1 MALSTKLLKRTWERS
16 TLSIETFVLALVIL
30 GTLAIL
36 EITVLS
42 SLVTVVALLVIINFA
57 KTLLQKCGYPSAGM
71 GIGFA
76 VGVGAFTFSSQ
87 ILILIGVPPMLT
99 YMSTIGA
106 MVVFLIF
113 DLFKKQKLSVLPER
127 VSYTNTFMA
136 IPVALLVAALRHP
149 WMLPFALS
157 VVFFRLRFR
166 NKKINANQISLHASV
181 LGIGWLVSSTLRP
194 EKWWYFYA
202 DNDFQFFEAL
212 SWSIARWGVFEHPG
226 FVGGSIAQYHWLS
239 YGFFGGLTELAS
251 LEPWTALLKIAP
263 LLSYFVLAELI
274 IDVAPRAVNPNLPWG
289 WIVLVFIVWLIRVNI
304 VDSWAFSILIA
315 VAFLRLAEVKIK
327 VVNLRL
333 IFLWLLLS
341 GTLIFSKTSTSV
353 VVAVVLALKVL
364 WNRRQLRSPQLI
376 PITSLVLF
384 GIITVT
390 LMSGG
395 TAKYVFNFPAR
406 PTTKVLG
413 DFLKS
418 FLEYNMSFSGS
429 RGLLPHVIIWLTTLC
444 LFHTSTRQKFGTTG
458 KVLLLLTPLC
468 VTANLYFDGIYRYFL
483 LTPHLILSI
492 YIASSLLDATNFQSY
507 KPLQNK
513 KFISVELLLIGL
525 TSGFIWRQKSVGLV
539 LAEVFQS
546 KFIFFLV
553 AIVLLLICFLLVK
566 MIDKTTIPNIGAA
579 LLISMAGVVFGFQ
592 IDDFSATKARGIEW
606 YAVQE
611 NTESNF
617 GTNDLIEVGQFIRN
631 RTDQDLILASNN
643 FSKKI
648 KQGGANYLLPVETR
662 RRFLLQGLRFQ
673 TGLAEPS
680 IEQTKRMELS
690 IDFAEN
696 PSSLSLKRLKE
707 YGVEGYVVNLAL
719 TDRRDWSEFATELF
733 RSGNFVFMMLK

>member
-1 MALSTKLLKRTWERS
+1 MTLSTKFFWRTCERT
-16 TLSIETFVLALVIL
+16 TLSIETLVLALVIL
-30 GTLAIL
+30 GTLTIL

-42 SLVTVVALLVIINFA
+42 SLVTAVALLVIINFA
-57 KTLLQKCGYPSAGM
+57 KTLLQKCGYQNMGV

-113 DLFKKQKLSVLPER
+113 DLFKDQKLSVHAER
-127 VSYTNTFMA
+127 VSYTDTFMA
-136 IPVALLVAALRHP
+136 ISVALLVAALRHP

-157 VVFFRLRFR
+157 VVFFRLWFR
-166 NKKINANQISLHASV
+166 NKKSSATQVSLHASV

-251 LEPWTALLKIAP
+251 LEPWTALLKIGP
-263 LLSYFVLAELI
+263 ILSYFVLAELI
-274 IDVAPRAVNPNLPWG
+274 IEAAPRAVNPNLPWR
-289 WIVLVFIVWLIRVNI
+289 WIVLVFVVWLTRVNI
-304 VDSWAFSILIA
+304 ADSWAFSILIA
-315 VAFLRLAEVKIK
+315 VAFLRLADVKIK

-341 GTLIFSKTSTSV
+341 GTLMFSKTSTSV

-364 WNRRQLRSPQLI
+364 WNRHQFRSPQLI
-376 PITSLVLF
+376 PITSLVFF
-384 GIITVT
+384 GIITAK

-395 TAKYVFNFPAR
+395 TTKSVFNFPAR

-413 DFLKS
+413 NFLKS

-444 LFHTSTRQKFGTTG
+444 LFHASIRQKFGTTG
-458 KVLLLLTPLC
+458 KVLLILTPLC
-468 VTANLYFDGIYRYFL
+468 VTATLYFDGIYRYFL
-483 LTPHLILSI
+483 LTPLAILSI
-492 YIASSLLDATNFQSY
+492 YIASLLLDTSNFESY
-507 KPLQNK
+507 RPLQNK
-513 KFISVELLLIGL
+513 KFTSVVILLIGL
-525 TSGFIWRQKSVGLV
+525 TSGFIWRQNSIGLV

-546 KFIFFLV
+546 KFIFSLV
-553 AIVLLLICFLLVK
+553 VIAFLLICVLLVK
-566 MIDKTTIPNIGAA
+566 MIDKKLIPNIGVA
-579 LLISMAGVVFGFQ
+579 LLISMAGALFGFQ

-606 YAVQE
+606 YAVRE

-617 GTNDLIEVGQFIRN
+617 GTNDLIEVGQFIRS

-643 FSKKI
+643 FNRKLKH
-648 KQGGANYLLPVETR
+648 GGANYLLPAETR

-680 IEQTKRMELS
+680 NEQTKRMDLS
-690 IDFAEN
+690 IEFAEN
-696 PSSLSLKRLKE
+696 PSTLSLKRLKE

-719 TDRRDWSEFATELF
+719 TDRRDWSELAVEVF
-733 RSGNFVFMMLK
+733 RSGDFVFMMLK